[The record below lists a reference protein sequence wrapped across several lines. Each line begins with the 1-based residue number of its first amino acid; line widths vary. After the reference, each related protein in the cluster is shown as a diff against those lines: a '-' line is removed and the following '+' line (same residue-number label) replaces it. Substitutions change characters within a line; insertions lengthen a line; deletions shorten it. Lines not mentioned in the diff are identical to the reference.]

1 MKYYNLSKK
10 DYKRK
15 EAEFR
20 ETYVGGQRYLG
31 YVISMLVFL
40 TFGIINIIIFC
51 NSNADITT
59 KGQISR
65 NGERFCVIINSKC
78 ILLVKGKRVL
88 ALRHGNELRKRFSV
102 RKNVFF
108 NRDVFIK

>member
-59 KGQISR
+59 KELANCMFFS
-65 NGERFCVIINSKC
+65 
-78 ILLVKGKRVL
+78 ILLLLSGIM
-88 ALRHGNELRKRFSV
+88 ATIFGIEY
-102 RKNVFF
+102 
-108 NRDVFIK
+108 IKHFKEFVNNKK